1 MTRRVAVLLSALL
14 PLTHLA
20 CAFQGGGKRVSPHE
34 TVSVDLGGKTIQ
46 ISYGRPS
53 LKGRDIR
60 TLAPYGKVWRLG
72 ADEATKITVSAKTT
86 IGGALVLAPG
96 SYALFAI
103 PGPDKWTL
111 IVNKVAEQWGA
122 FSYKEEDDLGRIDLP
137 FQHMSTPVEQ
147 FSIEL
152 KKQSSDTAYLVMCWG
167 KESVR
172 TTVKVG

>member
-14 PLTHLA
+14 PFSGLTS
-20 CAFQGGGKRVSPHE
+20 AFQGGGKRVSPHE

-72 ADEATKITVSAKTT
+72 ADEATKITVSARTT
-86 IGGALVLAPG
+86 IGGTLVLAPG
-96 SYALFAI
+96 SYSLFAI

-111 IVNKVAEQWGA
+111 IVNKVAQQWGA

-137 FQHMSTPVEQ
+137 VQHLSSPVEQ
-147 FSIEL
+147 FTIEL
-152 KKQSSDTAYLVMCWG
+152 KKQTSDTAELVMSWG

-172 TTVKVG
+172 TALKVG